1 MPLFLPKLPHIC
13 KSNNQANGWD
23 LRGKKQLAW
32 QKLKS
37 QKATFSEILNAVET
51 SDKKRFS
58 LFYLPSAS
66 SSTDEPPT
74 SNQVSSTATEE
85 AASESNQSE
94 TATATALVASKSD
107 LDPSHYLIRA
117 TQGHSIKSVQAE
129 SGLLEKLTLDE
140 PDKLPETVVH
150 GTFHSTWPLILA
162 SGGLK
167 CMGRNHVHFATGP
180 TLPDA
185 LADIASR
192 GEGGGA
198 GSAPGSNNQVISG
211 MRRDAQV
218 LVYLDVRKAL
228 AAGCPFWRSENGVIL
243 SEGME
248 VDSNSSAGKN
258 DEKVIPLDLF
268 NVVIERKKGFGK
280 IWEDGKEIYAL
291 PEHLTMKGNPKLHG
305 RR

>member
-1 MPLFLPKLPHIC
+1 MIPTGK
-13 KSNNQANGWD
+13 K
-23 LRGKKQLAW
+23 KKQLAW

-37 QKATFSEILNAVET
+37 QKATFAEIINAVET
-51 SDKKRFS
+51 SDKKRFA

-74 SNQVSSTATEE
+74 TNQDSSIATEE
-85 AASESNQSE
+85 AATESNQSE
-94 TATATALVASKSD
+94 TATAAALAASKTD
-107 LDPSHYLIRA
+107 LKPSHYLIRA

-140 PDKLPETVVH
+140 PDKLPDTVVH

-167 CMGRNHVHFATGP
+167 CMGRNHIHFATGP

-192 GEGGGA
+192 GEGVGA
-198 GSAPGSNNQVISG
+198 GSNPGSNSQVISG

-218 LVYLDVRKAL
+218 LIYIDIRKAL

-243 SEGME
+243 SEGREM
-248 VDSNSSAGKN
+248 DSNSSVGEN
-258 DEKVIPLDLF
+258 GEKVIPLEVF
-268 NVVIERKKGFGK
+268 NVVIERRKGFGK
-280 IWEDGKEIYAL
+280 IWEDGKEIHAL
-291 PEHLTMKGNPKLHG
+291 PEHLTKKGNPKLHG

>member
-1 MPLFLPKLPHIC
+1 MIFTKT
-13 KSNNQANGWD
+13 
-23 LRGKKQLAW
+23 KQLAW
-32 QKLKS
+32 QRLKS

-51 SDKKRFS
+51 SDKKRFA
-58 LFYLPSAS
+58 LFYLPSDSS
-66 SSTDEPPT
+66 SSTDEPPKT
-74 SNQVSSTATEE
+74 AQDSSTAIEE

-94 TATATALVASKSD
+94 TATATALAASKTD

-129 SGLLEKLTLDE
+129 SGLLEKLTLDALDTL
-140 PDKLPETVVH
+140 PDTVVH
-150 GTFHSTWPLILA
+150 GTFHSTWPLVLA

-185 LADIASR
+185 LSDIARR

-198 GSAPGSNNQVISG
+198 GSGPGSNGQVISG

-218 LVYLDVRKAL
+218 LIYIDIRKAL

-243 SEGME
+243 SDGME
-248 VDSNSSAGKN
+248 ADSNSSAGKN
-258 DEKVIPLDLF
+258 GEKVIPLEFFD
-268 NVVIERKKGFGK
+268 VVIERRKGFGK

-291 PEHLTMKGNPKLHG
+291 PEHLTKKGNPKLHQFA
-305 RR
+305 R